1 MFFHF
6 ESLIEAKKIL
16 GLFTVKISR
25 RTNHRRSN
33 INCINCVFK
42 SFEFVENDLINVEYD
57 PIDKKLRFIRLVKQ
71 DLFQKVSPKFFIS
84 TF

>member
-1 MFFHF
+1 MKLKETDH
-6 ESLIEAKKIL
+6 
-16 GLFTVKISR
+16 GLYMIGSDGYCNSHSQKEF
-25 RTNHRRSN
+25 
-33 INCINCVFK
+33 NCAFK

-57 PIDKKLRFIRLVKQ
+57 PIDKMLRFIRLVKQ